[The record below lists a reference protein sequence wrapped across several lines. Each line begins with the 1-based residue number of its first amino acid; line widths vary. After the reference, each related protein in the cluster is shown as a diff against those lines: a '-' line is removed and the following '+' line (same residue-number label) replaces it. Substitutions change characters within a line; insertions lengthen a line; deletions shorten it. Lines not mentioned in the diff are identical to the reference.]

1 MDMDI
6 LFLFNSAT

>member
-6 LFLFNSAT
+6 

>member
-6 LFLFNSAT
+6 N

>member
-6 LFLFNSAT
+6 VT

>member
-6 LFLFNSAT
+6 L